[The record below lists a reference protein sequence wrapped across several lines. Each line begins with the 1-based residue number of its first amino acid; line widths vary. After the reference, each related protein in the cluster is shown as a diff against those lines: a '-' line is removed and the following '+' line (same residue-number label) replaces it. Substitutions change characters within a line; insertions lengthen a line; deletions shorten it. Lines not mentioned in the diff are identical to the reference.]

1 MHDQR
6 DNHVRTQGEDGR
18 LQAKEGGLRRKPVC
32 RLLDL
37 RSPASKL
44 VRKKTF
50 TAEATQFVWYF
61 VTAALAD

>member
-18 LQAKEGGLRRKPVC
+18 LQTKEGGLRRKQVC

-37 RSPASKL
+37 RSPASKAGEKEKSSL
-44 VRKKTF
+44 PNPPSLCGILLR
-50 TAEATQFVWYF
+50 QP
-61 VTAALAD
+61 

>member
-6 DNHVRTQGEDGR
+6 DDHVRTQGEDGR

-37 RSPASKL
+37 RFPASKAGE
-44 VRKKTF
+44 KKN
-50 TAEATQFVWYF
+50 
-61 VTAALAD
+61 LHC